1 MSGEQPATGGDL
13 WALAAATESA
23 TALLAAVE
31 GRAGHSPQRARD
43 VSALAVAVGRSLG
56 LDAGR
61 LSNLEWSA
69 RLHDIGMLG
78 VPAEILSKP
87 GALDAA
93 ERAEMH
99 KQAEIAERIVSST
112 PEVSHLARG
121 IRAGHERW
129 DGTGYPDGLR
139 GNEIPIISRIVY
151 VCDAYYAMTSERP
164 YRQQPLTPAE
174 GRAELERHAGTQFC
188 PTVVEAALTVLNG

>member
-93 ERAEMH
+93 ERAEM
-99 KQAEIAERIVSST
+99 
-112 PEVSHLARG
+112 
-121 IRAGHERW
+121 
-129 DGTGYPDGLR
+129 
-139 GNEIPIISRIVY
+139 
-151 VCDAYYAMTSERP
+151 
-164 YRQQPLTPAE
+164 QQPLTPAA
-174 GRAELERHAGTQFC
+174 GRAQLERHAGRSSAPRWSRQR
-188 PTVVEAALTVLNG
+188 

>member
-1 MSGEQPATGGDL
+1 MSGKPEATDSDS

-31 GRAGHSPQRARD
+31 GREGHSPQRARD
-43 VSALAVAVGRSLG
+43 VSALALAVGRLLG
-56 LDAGR
+56 LDGAR

-69 RLHDIGMLG
+69 RLHDIGTMG

-93 ERAEMH
+93 ERAEIH
-99 KQAEIAERIVSST
+99 KQAEIAERIVAST
-112 PEVSHLARG
+112 AEVSHLARG

-139 GNEIPIISRIVY
+139 GTEIPITSRIVY
-151 VCDAYYAMTSERP
+151 VCDAYFAMTSERP
-164 YRQQPLTPAE
+164 YREQPLSPAE

-188 PTVVEAALTVLNG
+188 PTVVEAALSVLNG

>member
-1 MSGEQPATGGDL
+1 MSAKDAATGGDS

-31 GRAGHSPQRARD
+31 GRVGHSPQRARD
-43 VSALAVAVGRSLG
+43 VSALALAVGRSLD
-56 LDAGR
+56 LDDSR

-78 VPAEILSKP
+78 VPAGILSKP

-93 ERAEMH
+93 ERLEMH

-129 DGTGYPDGLR
+129 DGTGYPDGLQ
-139 GNEIPIISRIVY
+139 GTEIPIISRIVY

-164 YRQQPLTPAE
+164 YRQQPLSAAE
-174 GRAELERHAGTQFC
+174 GRAELERHAGTQFD
-188 PTVVEAALTVLNG
+188 PAVVDAALAVLNA